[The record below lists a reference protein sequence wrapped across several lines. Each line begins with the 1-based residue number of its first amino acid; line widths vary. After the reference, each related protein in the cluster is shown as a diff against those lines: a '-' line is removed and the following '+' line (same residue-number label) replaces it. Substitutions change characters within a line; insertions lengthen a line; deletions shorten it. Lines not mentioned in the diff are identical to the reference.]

1 MSIRTKKWILGIAI
15 AAVTLFIW
23 SMSLQSAAV
32 SFQQSDA
39 IAAPMTEHATAPGK
53 WLSDVPPP
61 GSWLSVFS
69 ILVRKSAHF
78 IEFAVLGLLWG
89 GFSRLQRLRVPW
101 LYGLAVAIVDE
112 AIQHFIPGRSPSAV
126 DVALDWAG
134 YLFGFLLIVLIA
146 ALIRRK
152 SKK

>member
-15 AAVTLFIW
+15 IAVTLFIW
-23 SMSLQSAAV
+23 VMSLQSAAV

-53 WLSDVPPP
+53 WLSDVTPP

-78 IEFAVLGLLWG
+78 IEFALLGLLWG
-89 GFSRLQRLRVPW
+89 GYSRLQKLWAPW
-101 LYGLAVAIVDE
+101 LYGLAVAIIDE
-112 AIQHFIPGRSPSAV
+112 AIQYFVPGRAPSLA

-134 YLFGFLLIVLIA
+134 YLCGFLLIVLVA
-146 ALIRRK
+146 WLIRRK